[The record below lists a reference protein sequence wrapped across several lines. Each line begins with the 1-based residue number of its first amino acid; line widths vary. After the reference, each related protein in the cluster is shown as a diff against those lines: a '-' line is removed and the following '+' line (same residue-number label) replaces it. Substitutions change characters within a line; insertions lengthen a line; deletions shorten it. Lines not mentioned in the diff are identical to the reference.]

1 MCIVNLNDSGEIIS
15 VNTFAEE
22 PSILFDK
29 IVSNPHI
36 SSMGDALNI
45 YKNVY
50 SEKFIKKNGDW
61 QQGDVK
67 LNQYETGEPRLFYR
81 DAFGKITE
89 SFGEALNS
97 SDGGSIQMG
106 FVITDDIVETSNQEN
121 FFQNDLVSTGTEFIL
136 NNPDAFTSVV
146 TFSNTNSNSETRSG
160 FINNSIKTGVLS
172 DTMKKVG
179 NQYFLKGA
187 GSQNSL
193 SEFNSQIVRAR
204 AIENMGVD
212 SVVTYPDGTLEI
224 FEPNTDIQLISESGE
239 TSMPL
244 KEMQERLENK
254 EFSSLNNRYDGMLSI
269 AYKIYR
275 KTHDLFSKAKPN
287 LENRTDKDLKVVL
300 LNSLSRLG
308 ISTLSISEYVT
319 KYHQKNGTDPDVNAL
334 ADIANQVIAFA
345 GGQDSV
351 ENLSEETAHF
361 IIEGYHDQQAITEIL
376 PQVEQT
382 PEWSQYSE
390 LYTNKYSQY
399 YTGEK
404 LVEVVRRE
412 VLGKI
417 LSKAILNRNTQT
429 QQTGIVSSLLQIW
442 DSFVARVRGFFLKDT
457 KRDIDSVVEFLASQ
471 TVNEEI
477 ESYIDVN
484 LLKASEFT
492 LYSLEDRQTLLALIK
507 GRERLEAQLKAL
519 KSSKD
524 ATSLN
529 VANQIDEIN
538 KAISE
543 QDEWLGVKTLL
554 AALEPQVRTITR
566 QLEDYKAL
574 SKDESNKDTAYFTPE
589 EQHAFRTLAED
600 FLPLIS
606 ELKAIIKED
615 TNAPANIDVNKTVA
629 QITSLETRIN
639 TLRGEVSVQARRDIN
654 AIYNRIASVYGLTE
668 AEQEKLEALIE
679 NEFKDIGMLQGFF
692 GSLEHADNPLLGM
705 LGRMIN
711 DNNNKAH
718 TRLLRDIKQ
727 LRKKVDDEGWDVNKF
742 EAILERDEE
751 GNITGFLE
759 SPYLWAEYLKAEE
772 AAKVSTYN
780 KVFGTKLTV
789 KQYNKGLRSG
799 KIKKRSDYTLEE
811 RNAFTEEMAKWYDE
825 NTEKKYTKEF
835 YDNRDKLYNETL
847 KISETTQEFLRNL
860 STSRYVILSKYMEPG
875 VQLDYS
881 KVTIRDREQLS
892 QLAQRR
898 KAAKSPVNAITGEI
912 KDTKSAEGLLAKDLE
927 ALDKYFQ
934 DERTKGGADLKKIKT
949 KDAFYKTL
957 EKIEKTEGSEAA
969 FNWLNANGGLAFSSE
984 FWDSFAANTSLIDRL
999 TDLQERVKTES
1010 TEDARELTDLT
1021 NVLQELML
1029 KKTSILRQYQVPN
1042 SPAEVDFDN
1051 MHPDAVDNIRAI
1063 ETELQERFKDVNKIL
1078 RDYDE
1083 NEVLNPNIATE
1094 NTVNEAYKKALAD
1107 SGKKE
1112 LDFIADHVAKN
1123 DKARI
1128 NEISVNINNIYKGG
1142 NFVKKSLEN
1151 FINKNYEID
1160 GSSASAIRELIGRIG
1175 VEQLSIEYS
1184 KSRLLPY
1191 FKRFAPQ
1198 GYDAFLKDLK
1208 SGKRSIS
1215 EFVNK
1220 ARQIENGDSV
1230 QAEAIERLVTVSTQ
1244 FAWTEDQASNEFI
1257 NPNYREN
1264 FEGGRRQPLTSKY
1277 LNDSFFN
1284 KYNVD
1289 KQEYLKTG
1297 NLNSSSETGE
1307 LAMIKTLVDLKAK
1320 GLRAY
1325 KELDSENVY
1334 KLPQSS
1340 KGTIQ
1345 KSKDFLTKSPV
1356 QTAGNAIKDLIYNRV
1371 DTLEYGARIDGQ
1383 DVRDLSDLRLMPK
1396 YYIRDLEQK
1405 SDLSTELLRTYG
1417 LFLHSAYNFE
1427 QRAKTVSD
1435 AMVLEQKLLDSRFT
1449 GGKVAKTSQAYKM
1462 FKNFVDSHFFGI
1474 KNTKKFEIN
1483 MPNGKKLDL
1492 TMLATGFDRLDRL
1505 MNIGFSIP
1513 VAATSYFS
1521 AKIFLRIE
1529 NYIGEHTNDHSAK
1542 WATKEFWKLTP
1553 KFVGEVGKINR
1564 DSKLHQLGERFR
1576 VFNFSDSTVSSG
1588 YSRATRFLNNVPYKF
1603 SEIANFPIAP
1613 RIMLTILDDFRLID
1627 GKFIDFNT
1635 YKNLPENINTDAK
1648 VRLQAWETHRENS
1661 MYNLLETGESG
1672 IIEFNQKTR
1681 DTIDNEYLEQQLSRV
1696 QSRITRVNANVDSVV
1711 PQEDKSAATRHVMA
1725 RFTTAHRGWLSIAA
1739 QRRFKRAHFNFATG
1753 QTEEGHYITLAKF
1766 INKVYGGMKENGVKS
1781 MMTDLKQEFNKLEDF
1796 EKRNIKRI
1804 MVEFGAYMT
1813 LLGIGMAVAA
1823 LADDDENEDVW
1834 IYQFMAYIYFKTT
1847 NEVGSVQAPT
1857 GIFGLVDTVQTPFV
1871 ALNSVKQ
1878 IMDVKGFSLEEVE
1891 SGAYEGHS
1899 KLYKKLAKIT
1909 WLKHFYGMLGV
1920 KKKSDFYRLINS
1932 ETLFTMQRE
1941 KKEE

>member
-1 MCIVNLNDSGEIIS
+1 MCVINRDDSGQITS
-15 VNTFAEE
+15 VNSFSGE

-29 IVSNPHI
+29 IASNPHI
-36 SSMGDALNI
+36 GSMEDAVNI

-50 SEKFIKKNGDW
+50 SEKFIKKSGDW
-61 QQGDVK
+61 QQTTGP
-67 LNQYETGEPRLFYR
+67 NQYETQEPRLFYK

-89 SFGEALNS
+89 SFGEALNN
-97 SDGGSIQMG
+97 SDGGSIEMG
-106 FVITDDIVETSNQEN
+106 FVTTDDIVETSNGDN
-121 FFQNDLVSTGTEFIL
+121 FFNNDLVVTGTGFIL
-136 NNPDAFTSVV
+136 NDEDAFTTVV
-146 TFSNTNSNSETRSG
+146 TISNTNSNPETRSG
-160 FINNSIKTGVLS
+160 FINHGIKTGVLS

-187 GSQNSL
+187 GNQNSL

-204 AIENMGVD
+204 AIKHMGTD
-212 SVVTYPDGTLEI
+212 SVIAYSDGTLEI
-224 FEPNTDIQLISESGE
+224 FEPNTDVELISENGE
-239 TSMPL
+239 TRIPL

-254 EFSSLNNRYDGMLSI
+254 EFSTLEKKYDGMLSV
-269 AYKIYR
+269 AYNIYR
-275 KTHDLFSKAKPN
+275 KTHDLFSKAKTN

-300 LNSLSRLG
+300 LNSLSKLG

-319 KYHQKNGTDPDVNAL
+319 KYRQKNGADPDVNAL

-345 GGQDSV
+345 EGQDSV

-361 IIEGYHDQQAITEIL
+361 IIEGYHNQQAINEIL

-390 LYTNKYSQY
+390 LYKNKYGQY
-399 YTGEK
+399 YSGEK
-404 LVEVVRRE
+404 LTEVVRRE

-417 LSKAILNRNTQT
+417 LAKAILNRNSQS
-429 QQTGIVSSLLQIW
+429 QQTGIVASVLNLW
-442 DSFVARVRGFFLKDT
+442 DSFVARVRGFFFKDT

-507 GRERLEAQLKAL
+507 GKERLEAQLKAL

-524 ATSLN
+524 ATSVN
-529 VANQIDEIN
+529 VTNQINNIN
-538 KAISE
+538 EAIKDR
-543 QDEWLGVKTLL
+543 DEWLGVKTLL
-554 AALEPQVRTITR
+554 AALEPQVKTITR

-574 SKDESNKDTAYFTPE
+574 SKDQNNADVAYFTPE
-589 EQHAFRTLAED
+589 EQHAFRTLADD

-606 ELKAIIKED
+606 ELKAIIKDD
-615 TNAPANIDVNKTVA
+615 TNAPDKIDVNKTVA

-639 TLRGEVSVQARRDIN
+639 TLRGEVSVQARRDIG

-668 AEQEKLEALIE
+668 AHQEKLEKLIE
-679 NEFKDIGMLQGFF
+679 DEFKDVGMLQGFF
-692 GSLEHADNPLLGM
+692 GSLEHADNSLLGM
-705 LGRMIN
+705 LGRIIN

-727 LRKKVDDEGWDVNKF
+727 LRKKVDDEGWDINKF

-759 SPYLWAEYLKAEE
+759 SPYLWGEYMKAEE
-772 AAKVSTYN
+772 AAKVATYN
-780 KVFGTKLTV
+780 KIFKTKLTV
-789 KQYNKGLRSG
+789 KQYNSGLRAG
-799 KIKKRSDYTLEE
+799 KVKRRSEYSLDE
-811 RNAFTEEMAKWYDE
+811 RNAFTEEMAKWYDQ
-825 NTEKKYTKEF
+825 NTEKKYTKEY

-847 KISETTQEFLRNL
+847 KISEATQEFLRNL
-860 STSRYVILSKYMEPG
+860 STSRYIILSKYMEPG
-875 VQLDYS
+875 VQLDYT
-881 KVTIRDREQLS
+881 KVSIRDREQLS

-912 KDTKSAEGLLAKDLE
+912 KDTNSVEGLLARDLE
-927 ALDKYFQ
+927 VLDKHFQ
-934 DERTKGGADLKKIKT
+934 DERTKDGADLKKIKV
-949 KDAFYKTL
+949 KDAFFKTL
-957 EKIEKTEGSEAA
+957 EKIEKTEGPQAA
-969 FNWLNANGGLAFSSE
+969 FDWLNANGGLAFSSE

-999 TDLQERVKTES
+999 KDLQDRVKSES
-1010 TEDARELTDLT
+1010 EEDGQKLANLTDI
-1021 NVLQELML
+1021 LQELML

-1063 ETELQERFKDVNKIL
+1063 ETELQERFNDMNKIL

-1083 NEVLNPNIATE
+1083 NEVVNPNIATE
-1094 NTVNEAYKKALAD
+1094 NTVNEAYEKALAD

-1112 LDFIADHVAKN
+1112 LDFISEHVTDN

-1128 NEISVNINNIYKGG
+1128 AEINININKIYKGG
-1142 NFVKKSLEN
+1142 TFVKKSLEN
-1151 FINKNYEID
+1151 FVTKKYGID
-1160 GSSASAIRELIGRIG
+1160 GSSDSAIRELISRIG
-1175 VEQLSIEYS
+1175 VEQLAIEYS
-1184 KSRLLPY
+1184 KTRLLPY

-1198 GYDAFLKDLK
+1198 GYDTFLKELK
-1208 SGKRSIS
+1208 SGKRSVS

-1257 NPNYREN
+1257 NTNYREN

-1277 LNDSFFN
+1277 LSDSFFT
-1284 KYNVD
+1284 KYKVN

-1297 NLNSSSETGE
+1297 NLNSKSESQE
-1307 LAMIKTLVDLKAK
+1307 LSMLKILVDLKRK

-1325 KELDSENVY
+1325 KEQDSENVY

-1340 KGTIQ
+1340 KGTVQ

-1371 DTLEYGARIDGQ
+1371 DTLEHGARVDGQ
-1383 DVRDLSDLRLMPK
+1383 DVRDLSELRLMPK

-1405 SDLSTELLRTYG
+1405 SDLSTELLRTYV

-1427 QRAKTVSD
+1427 QRSKTVSD
-1435 AMVLEQKLLDSRFT
+1435 AMVLEQKLLDSRFA
-1449 GGKVAKTSQAYKM
+1449 GGKSAKESQAYKM

-1474 KNTKKFEIN
+1474 KHTKKFEIN

-1492 TMLATGFDRLDRL
+1492 TIMATAFDRLDRL
-1505 MNIGFSIP
+1505 MNIGFSVP

-1553 KFVGEVGKINR
+1553 KFVGEAGKINR

-1613 RIMLTILDDFRLID
+1613 RIMLTILDDFRLIG
-1627 GKFIDFNT
+1627 GKFVDFNT
-1635 YKNLPENINTDAK
+1635 YKNLPENVNMDAK
-1648 VRLQAWETHRENS
+1648 ERLKQWETYRSNS

-1672 IIEFNQKTR
+1672 IIEFNQQTR
-1681 DTIDNEYLEQQLSRV
+1681 DNIDNEYLEQQLSRV
-1696 QSRITRVNANVDSVV
+1696 QSKISRVNANVDSVV
-1711 PQEDKSAATRHVMA
+1711 PQEDKSAATRHVLA

-1753 QTEEGHYITLAKF
+1753 QKEEGHYITVGRF
-1766 INKVYGGMKENGVKS
+1766 FNQVYNGMKEKGVKQ
-1781 MMTDLKQEFNKLEDF
+1781 MMSDLKEEFHKLDDF
-1796 EKRNIKRI
+1796 EKRNLKRV

-1813 LLGIGMAVAA
+1813 LLGMGMIVAG
-1823 LADDDENEDVW
+1823 LADDDDNKDLW
-1834 IYQFMAYIYFKTT
+1834 TLQFMAYIYFRTT

-1857 GIFGLVDTVQTPFV
+1857 GVFGLVETVQTPFV

-1891 SGAYEGHS
+1891 SGAYEGHT
-1899 KLYKKLAKIT
+1899 KLFRKLSKIT
-1909 WLKHFYGMLGV
+1909 FLKHYFGMRGV
-1920 KKKSDFYRLINS
+1920 KQKSDFYRLINS

-1941 KKEE
+1941 KKED